1 MRQQTN
7 VILVILLLIS
17 STTVWGNEVGEVKV
31 VDCPKTL
38 EKEALDIASTLRD
51 WDALHVAYMRF
62 LPCDDGAIAEG
73 FTESVVRILVEHWAS
88 LGRLSKFAK
97 KEPSFLHFIYRH
109 ITSSADPGD
118 LKRIQNNLKKHGCP
132 TANCEEICRE
142 VELAV
147 IRALDEM

>member
-1 MRQQTN
+1 MRQHTGS
-7 VILVILLLIS
+7 ILGILLLIS
-17 STTVWGNEVGEVKV
+17 STTVWGDDVGKV

-38 EKEALDIASTLRD
+38 EKEALNVASTLRD
-51 WDALHVAYMRF
+51 WDALHVAYKRF

-97 KEPSFLHFIYRH
+97 KDPSFLRFVYRH
-109 ITSSADPGD
+109 ITSSADPED

-132 TANCEEICRE
+132 AANCEICRE

-147 IRALDEM
+147 IRAREEM

>member
-1 MRQQTN
+1 MLQRTN
-7 VILVILLLIS
+7 TILGILFLTC
-17 STTVWGNEVGEVKV
+17 STTVWGDEVSKVNV

-38 EKEALDIASTLRD
+38 EKEALDVASTLRD
-51 WDALHVAYMRF
+51 WDTLYAAYMRF

-97 KEPSFLHFIYRH
+97 KDPSFLRFIYRH
-109 ITSSADPGD
+109 ITSSADPED
-118 LKRIQNNLKKHGCP
+118 LKQILNNLKKHGCP
-132 TANCEEICRE
+132 TADCEVCRE

-147 IRALDEM
+147 TRALEEM